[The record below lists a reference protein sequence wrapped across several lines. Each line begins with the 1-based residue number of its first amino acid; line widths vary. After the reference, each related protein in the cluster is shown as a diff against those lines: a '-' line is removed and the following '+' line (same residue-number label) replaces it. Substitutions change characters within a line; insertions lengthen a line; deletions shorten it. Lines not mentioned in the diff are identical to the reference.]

1 MADLTEVTFAEKDS
15 STIET
20 EVLDQYEETAGSSLA
35 DADPRK
41 LMLQALVPILVSQRG
56 YIDTAAKQNLLYY
69 ATGDYLDQIG
79 YLVNCTRNAASAA
92 SCTVRFTLSAAR
104 TVDTVIASGK
114 RVTSGDGVYFATTAE
129 ATITAGSTYVDV
141 TAECTTTGT
150 GGNDYAIG
158 TLTTLVDSVTY
169 VASVTNI
176 TASAS
181 GTDEETDDSFRER
194 IHEASESFSVA
205 GPTGAYEYW
214 AKSASSTITDVA
226 VYSPSAGVVTI
237 CPLLT
242 DGEIPSDELLA
253 SVLEICSDEDVRP
266 LTDNVKVVA
275 PTQVSYDIDVEYY
288 ISEDDATT
296 AASIQ
301 TAVETAVE
309 TYETWQKSVL
319 GRCIDPSRLIYLMI
333 KAGASRVAVTLP
345 VYTVLEQNQVA
356 KESTVSAN
364 YGGTE

>member
-1 MADLTEVTFAEKDS
+1 MADLTGVAFAEKDS
-15 STIET
+15 TTIET
-20 EVLDQYEETAGSSLA
+20 EVIDQYEEAAGVTLV

-41 LMLQALVPILVSQRG
+41 LMLDALVPILVSQRS
-56 YIDTAAKQNLLYY
+56 YIDSAAKQNLLYY

-79 YLVNCTRNAASAA
+79 YLVNCTRTAGTAA
-92 SCTVRFTLSAAR
+92 SCTIRFTLSTTR
-104 TVDTVIASGK
+104 TVDTVIASGI
-114 RVTSGDGVYFATTAE
+114 RVTSGDGVYFATTGE
-129 ATITAGSTYVDV
+129 VTITAGDTYADA

-150 GGNDYAIG
+150 DGNDYAIG
-158 TLTTLVDSVTY
+158 SLTTLVDSVTY
-169 VASVTNI
+169 VASVNNT
-176 TASAS
+176 TASS
-181 GTDEETDDSFRER
+181 GGTDEETDDSYRER
-194 IHEASESFSVA
+194 IHEAPESFSVA

-214 AKSASSTITDVA
+214 AKSVSSDIADVE

-253 SVLEICSDEDVRP
+253 SVLETCNDDEVRP

-275 PTQVSYDIDVEYY
+275 PTQVSYDIDVTYY

-301 TAVETAVE
+301 TAVGTAVE

-319 GRCIDPSRLIYLMI
+319 GRGIDPSRLVYLMI
-333 KAGASRVAVTLP
+333 KAGASRVTVTSP
-345 VYTVLEQNQVA
+345 TYTALEQNQVA
-356 KESTVSAN
+356 KENTVSVN